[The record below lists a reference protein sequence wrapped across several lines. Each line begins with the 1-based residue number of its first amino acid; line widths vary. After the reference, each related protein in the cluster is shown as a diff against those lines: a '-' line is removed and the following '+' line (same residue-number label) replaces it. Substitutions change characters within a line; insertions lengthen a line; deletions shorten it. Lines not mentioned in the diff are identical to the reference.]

1 MWSKHHIYTGSAFP
15 DNILLILRCGQFLK
29 HIQCLKSTEDELIQL
44 LTEAFSVYA
53 VSCSPSPPPL
63 PAQCQVK
70 ASTGQM
76 EAYREAISSFKPS
89 PEYPV
94 ETCGIKPG

>member
-15 DNILLILRCGQFLK
+15 DNILLILHCGQFLK

-53 VSCSPSPPPL
+53 VSCSPSPPP
-63 PAQCQVK
+63 P
-70 ASTGQM
+70 
-76 EAYREAISSFKPS
+76 PS
-89 PEYPV
+89 PV
-94 ETCGIKPG
+94 PGQGLHGSDGSLQRSDFIFQALT